1 VLRLTQ
7 QMKSHKDRVWD
18 GLAAPPGPCLGTGKC
33 LQQQPRSLL
42 VKAEP
47 VRHRSRLP
55 ATSHAELGEDVGDM
69 QAGGLFGDEQGL
81 AGVVAAILPAR
92 RVARL
97 DVLAAIATE

>member
-1 VLRLTQ
+1 VLRLIQ

-55 ATSHAELGEDVGDM
+55 TTSHAELGEDVGDM

-92 RVARL
+92 RAARL

>member
-1 VLRLTQ
+1 
-7 QMKSHKDRVWD
+7 MKSHKDRVWD
-18 GLAAPPGPCLGTGKC
+18 GLAAPPGPCHGTGKC

-69 QAGGLFGDEQGL
+69 QAGRLFGDEQGL

-92 RVARL
+92 RAARL